1 MDKFGKLEEIEDLR
15 KFWQREAHNFT
26 PWLRDNIELLADA
39 IGMDLTVEETESSV
53 GDFKVDILAC
63 EDGGERKVI
72 IENQLEETNHDHLGK
87 LITYASG
94 KEASVVIW
102 VVRRARDEH
111 KAAIA
116 WLNNHTDEQV
126 GFFLCEIKVYR
137 IGNSEP
143 AVKFEVIEQP
153 NDWSK
158 AVRNE
163 SVTDTQ
169 WRRHEFW
176 EAFQKH
182 ASCNNLFLK
191 EFKFRKPSMR
201 SSMVFP
207 VGSSLCH
214 IGVLRIQKRNE
225 LAVELCINRK
235 DLFHRLHQDK
245 DVIEEKAGLK
255 FDWRE
260 LPGRKV
266 SRIQIVKQ
274 PVDFEDESQQDAL
287 FAWVEDVMLKM
298 KGVFKKYL

>member
-15 KFWQREAHNFT
+15 KFWKHEAREFT
-26 PWLRDNIELLADA
+26 PWLRDNIELLADV
-39 IGMDLTVEETESSV
+39 IDMDITVEETESSV
-53 GDFKVDILAC
+53 GDFNVDILAC
-63 EDGGERKVI
+63 EDGGERKII
-72 IENQLEETNHDHLGK
+72 IENQLEDTNHDHLGK

-102 VVRRARDEH
+102 VVRHARDEH

-116 WLNNHTDEQV
+116 WLNKHTDEQV

-137 IGNSEP
+137 IGDSEP

-158 AVRNE
+158 AVRND

-169 WRRHEFW
+169 WKRHKFW

-182 ASCNNLFLK
+182 ASCNSLFLK
-191 EFKFRKPSMR
+191 EFKFRKPSM
-201 SSMVFP
+201 SSWMGFS

-214 IGVLRIQKRNE
+214 INVLRIQKRNE
-225 LAVELCINRK
+225 LTVELCVNRK
-235 DLFHRLHQDK
+235 ELFYRLHQDK
-245 DVIEEKAGLK
+245 DDIENKAGLD
-255 FDWRE
+255 FDWHE

-274 PVDFEDESQQDAL
+274 QVDFEDESQQDAQ